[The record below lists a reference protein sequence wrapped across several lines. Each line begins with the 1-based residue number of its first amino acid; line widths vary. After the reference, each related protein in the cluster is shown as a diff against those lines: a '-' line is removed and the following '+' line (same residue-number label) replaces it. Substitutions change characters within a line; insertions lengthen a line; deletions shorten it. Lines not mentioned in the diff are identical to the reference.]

1 MEYERG
7 SEAKQTEDSQLDTMR
22 GSTVKLKRFEEI
34 LVKGKLGNYKCV
46 DIYICV
52 EHMLI
57 FSC

>member
-1 MEYERG
+1 MVYERG

-34 LVKGKLGNYKCV
+34 LVKGKLGNYKWV

-52 EHMLI
+52 ELMLI
-57 FSC
+57 FSS